1 MRTGAPARAL
11 AEPNHRIGNAPS
23 LQALGLGR
31 GQLAVVADA
40 VVARPYVNP
49 RPATR
54 DTILEILEA
63 WQGWPQPALPGRGR
77 A

>member
-31 GQLAVVADA
+31 GHALTGRHALQRYGAVATLGGEVAHA
-40 VVARPYVNP
+40 VACF
-49 RPATR
+49 
-54 DTILEILEA
+54 
-63 WQGWPQPALPGRGR
+63 R